1 MNASAA
7 AASRIDKW
15 YALGLLMV
23 VGLFNYID
31 RLCMSILQVPIKQEL
46 NLSDTQLGVLTGLA
60 FSLLYTTMAVP
71 IARLTP
77 NLRALASATNVLMA
91 GTFGAAIG
99 PFATGVFS
107 DLIATNFALADD
119 SLRYAI
125 GLSSS
130 FAAFGGLF
138 FWRAA
143 QRFPQELARN
153 RGRNDALSGKHLSES
168 RDISSEPIKPVLAPA
183 LSLPGD

>member
-91 GTFGAAIG
+91 GTFGATIG

-130 FAAFGGLF
+130 FAASADSSSGARRSGFRRNSRVTGGVTM
-138 FWRAA
+138 RS
-143 QRFPQELARN
+143 PEN
-153 RGRNDALSGKHLSES
+153 TS
-168 RDISSEPIKPVLAPA
+168 RSHVI
-183 LSLPGD
+183 